1 MPKQAQICQAA
12 MPTLA
17 GQLQLAISQ
26 THELLSVLAHVRDT
40 GLDKDEM
47 TKIRQRLEV
56 SGTST
61 DLGFHLAALIKMMK
75 ENEHGKTNAAA

>member
-1 MPKQAQICQAA
+1 MPKSEPICQTV

-40 GLDKDEM
+40 GMHRDEM

-56 SGTST
+56 SETST
-61 DLGFHLAALIKMMK
+61 DLGFCLATLINMMK